1 MKTKELM
8 KCMMACA
15 FGVFALTSCSDDD
28 DAPVNVP
35 DAVTRAFS
43 DKYTGVSRVE
53 WDREKGGYLVAEFWK
68 DGKEHEAWFDANGE
82 WFMTEVDYGRN
93 LTSLPQAVQEGY
105 NSTTYAQ
112 TDWMVDDID
121 EIQRKGY
128 DTFYIIEVEKRG
140 ERDTDLYFD
149 LNGTLFREVQD
160 GGGGSHGDLVN
171 NQIPAEIQSF
181 IDAEYPGARVVD
193 FDREYSG
200 YEVDIIHDG
209 KSKELWFDTQYNWVQ
224 TSTDVTRSIPE
235 NIRAAVKAQYPNKRI
250 DDCDYVETASGEA
263 YYLVDL
269 DNYEMDLKVT
279 LDGQITEVY
288 DY

>member
-8 KCMMACA
+8 KWMMACA

-82 WFMTEVDYGRN
+82 WFMTEVDHGRN
-93 LTSLPQAVQEGY
+93 LANLPQAVQEGY

-112 TDWMVDDID
+112 TDWIIDDID

-224 TSTDVTRSIPE
+224 TSTDVTRNIPE
-235 NIRAAVKAQYPNKRI
+235 DICAAVKAQYPNKRI
-250 DDCDYVETASGEA
+250 DDCDYIETSGGEA

-288 DY
+288 DD

>member
-121 EIQRKGY
+121 EIQSKGY

>member
-193 FDREYSG
+193 FDRERSG

>member
-8 KCMMACA
+8 KWMMACA

-93 LTSLPQAVQEGY
+93 LANLPQAVQDGY
-105 NSTTYAQ
+105 EATRYYSEKWTI
-112 TDWMVDDID
+112 DDID

-235 NIRAAVKAQYPNKRI
+235 DIRAAVKAQYPNKRI

-288 DY
+288 DD

>member
-8 KCMMACA
+8 KWMMACA

-43 DKYTGVSRVE
+43 EKYTGVGRVE

-82 WFMTEVDYGRN
+82 WFMTEVDHGRN
-93 LTSLPQAVQEGY
+93 LANLPQAVQDGY
-105 NSTTYAQ
+105 NATRYKTENW
-112 TDWMVDDID
+112 TIDDID

-181 IDAEYPGARVVD
+181 IDQAYPGARVVD

-235 NIRAAVKAQYPNKRI
+235 NIREAVKAQYPNKRI
-250 DDCDYVETASGEA
+250 DDCDYIETSGGEA

-269 DNYEMDLKVT
+269 DNYDMDLKVT
-279 LDGQITEVY
+279 PDGHITEVY

>member
-8 KCMMACA
+8 KWMMACA

-93 LTSLPQAVQEGY
+93 LANLPQAVQDGY
-105 NSTTYAQ
+105 EATRYYSEKWTI
-112 TDWMVDDID
+112 DDID

-209 KSKELWFDTQYNWVQ
+209 KSKEICEPV
-224 TSTDVTRSIPE
+224 RSSCYLTE
-235 NIRAAVKAQYPNKRI
+235 CTIRVWTEDGKLN
-250 DDCDYVETASGEA
+250 A
-263 YYLVDL
+263 Y
-269 DNYEMDLKVT
+269 
-279 LDGQITEVY
+279 G
-288 DY
+288 